1 MRYVIIGGVAAGMS
15 AAMEITRTDSK
26 AKITVL
32 ERGQD
37 YSYGQCGLPYV
48 INGVVPD
55 IDKVIARTVET
66 FREKY
71 GIDAR
76 TFTEVIHV
84 DEKKKKVYGVQLK
97 TGTAFEI
104 DYDRL
109 LIATGS
115 DPVLPNWKGG
125 IELDGIHPLKTLI
138 DTKAILQD
146 LNNKIKNVTI
156 VGGGYVGLEMAESFH
171 SLGKNVTLI
180 QRSDQLATI
189 FDLDMATI
197 IHQEAEKHQIS
208 LILGEEVEGFSGDKR
223 VNTVITNKGSYSTDL
238 VLLSVGAKPN
248 TDFLQNSA
256 IHMNAQGGAIHVN
269 AYMQTSI
276 PHIYAAGDCAI
287 QYHRVKQLD
296 DHIPLGTTAN
306 KQGRIAGANMAGN
319 PLTFK
324 GIVGTSIIK
333 FFDLTLGRTGLT
345 EKEANHLKLPYAVEV
360 LEANNQAGY
369 YPDGETLHIK
379 LIYDKNSY
387 ALLGGQVIGKKGVDK
402 RIDVLATAL
411 YNKMTVKQLLDLDLA
426 YAPPY
431 NGVWDPLQQMARKI

>member
-76 TFTEVIHV
+76 TFTEVTHV

-97 TGTAFEI
+97 TGTALEI

-115 DPVLPNWKGG
+115 DPVLPNWKG

-138 DTKAILQD
+138 DTQAILQD

-197 IHQEAEKHQIS
+197 IHQEAEQHQIS

-238 VLLSVGAKPN
+238 VLLSVGVKPN

-256 IHMNAQGGAIHVN
+256 IHMNAQGAIHVN
-269 AYMQTSI
+269 AYMQSSI
-276 PHIYAAGDCAI
+276 PHIYAAGDCAT

-324 GIVGTSIIK
+324 GIIGTSIIK

-345 EKEANHLKLPYAVEV
+345 EKEANHLKLPYTVEV
-360 LEANNQAGY
+360 SEANNQAGY

>member
-256 IHMNAQGGAIHVN
+256 IHMNAQGAIHVN